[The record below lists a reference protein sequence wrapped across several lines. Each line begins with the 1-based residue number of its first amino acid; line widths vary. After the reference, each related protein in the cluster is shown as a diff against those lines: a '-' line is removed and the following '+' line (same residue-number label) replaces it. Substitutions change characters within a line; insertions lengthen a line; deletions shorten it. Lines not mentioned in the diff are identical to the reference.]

1 MERRVVVLNVGD
13 FIPEEAYAEL
23 FNHAEVAFYGRASP
37 EELRRAEVLVT
48 FRLTR
53 EDLQMMPNLKVVQ
66 ILSAGVDHL
75 DWSSIP
81 EDLIVCSNAGS
92 NAIPVAE
99 HALALLLAAAKRVT
113 YYDARCRSGD
123 FTRDRTTKILHG
135 SEIAVLGLG
144 PIGMR
149 VAELAKALGMR
160 VRGFARRPRGEPFI
174 DEFFAYPDVRGALNG
189 ADLAV
194 LALPLNKHTK
204 GLIGYG
210 ELGAMK
216 RDGVMVN
223 VGRGG
228 VVSKPDLIRFLRENP
243 EFTYATDVFW
253 SPEIAQDSD
262 VAALPNVIATPW
274 IAGAFG
280 HPRVYVD
287 MVRHAVSNVIG
298 YLRGEGLRNVV
309 DRSDYV

>member
-1 MERRVVVLNVGD
+1 MERKVVVLSVGD
-13 FIPEEAYAEL
+13 FVPEEAYADL
-23 FNHAEVAFYGRASP
+23 FNYAEVVFYGRASP
-37 EELRRAEVLVT
+37 DELRRAEVLVT
-48 FRLTR
+48 FRVTR
-53 EDLQMMPNLKVVQ
+53 EDLQVMPNLRLVQ
-66 ILSAGVDHL
+66 VLSAGVDHL
-75 DWSSIP
+75 DWPSIP
-81 EDLIVCSNAGS
+81 ETVTVCNNAGS

-99 HALALLLAAAKRVT
+99 HALALLLAAAKRIT
-113 YYDARCRSGD
+113 HYDARCRSGD
-123 FTRDRTTKILHG
+123 FTRDRITKVLYG
-135 SEIAVLGLG
+135 SEVAVLGLG

-160 VRGFARRPRGEPFI
+160 VRGFARRPREEPFI
-174 DEFFAYPDVRGALNG
+174 DEFFAYPDVKGALSG
-189 ADLAV
+189 ADFAV
-194 LALPLNKHTK
+194 LALPLNKQTR
-204 GLIGYG
+204 GLIGYD

-253 SPEIAQDSD
+253 SPEISQDSD
-262 VAALPNVIATPW
+262 IAALPNAIVTPW

-280 HPRVYVD
+280 HPRVYVE
-287 MVRHAVSNVIG
+287 MVRHAVSNVIR